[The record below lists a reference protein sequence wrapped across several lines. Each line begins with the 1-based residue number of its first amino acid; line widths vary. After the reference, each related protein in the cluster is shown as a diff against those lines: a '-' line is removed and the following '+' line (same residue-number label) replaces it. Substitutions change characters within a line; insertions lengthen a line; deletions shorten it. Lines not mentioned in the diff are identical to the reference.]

1 MDSIRISEL
10 ELACIVGIRPAER
23 RRRQRVRLWIEL
35 DLDLSRS
42 GTSGR
47 IGHTVDYSV
56 VVDEAAKLL
65 EFREYRLIEMA
76 TEELS
81 AMLLGIYPSLERVRV
96 TLEKPEALRGRAAHA
111 AVSIERV
118 RRAHRVEALA
128 FGEEHVL
135 LENAEARLS
144 VLKVKPGHHIE
155 RLSGPERRLG
165 WLFSGALEGAPPL
178 ATHDPR
184 ELERVLGASN
194 PGPGDASLFLCCC
207 APGVGEATG

>member
-1 MDSIRISEL
+1 MDSIRITDL
-10 ELACIVGIRPAER
+10 ELSCIVGIRPAER
-23 RRRQRVRLWIEL
+23 RRRQRVRLSIEL

-56 VVDEAAKLL
+56 VVDEAAQLL
-65 EFREYRLIEMA
+65 AFREYRLIEMA

-81 AMLLGIYPSLERVRV
+81 AMLLGIYPSVEKVRV
-96 TLEKPEALRGRAAHA
+96 TLAKPEALRGRAHA
-111 AVSIERV
+111 AVSIERA
-118 RRAHRVEALA
+118 RRAHRIEPLS

-144 VLKVKPGHHIE
+144 VLKVKPGHRIE

-165 WLFSGALEGAPPL
+165 WLFAGALESTPPL
-178 ATHDPR
+178 ASHEPR
-184 ELERVLGASN
+184 ELERMLGARN
-194 PGPGDASLFLCCC
+194 PGPAEASLFLCCC
-207 APGVGEATG
+207 APEA

>member
-1 MDSIRISEL
+1 MDSIRISDL
-10 ELACIVGIRPAER
+10 ELSCIVGIRPSER
-23 RRRQRVRLWIEL
+23 RRRQRVRLSIEL

-47 IGHTVDYSV
+47 IAQTVDYSV

-81 AMLLGIYPSLERVRV
+81 AMLLGIYPTVENVRI
-96 TLEKPEALRGRAAHA
+96 TLEKPEALRGRARA
-111 AVSIERV
+111 AVSIERK
-118 RRAHRVEALA
+118 RGEARVEALA

-144 VLKVKPGHHIE
+144 VLKVKPGSRIE

-165 WLFSGALEGAPPL
+165 WLFAGALGGAPPV
-178 ATHDPR
+178 APHDPR
-184 ELERVLGASN
+184 ELERVLGAPN

-207 APGVGEATG
+207 APEP

>member
-1 MDSIRISEL
+1 MDTIRISEL
-10 ELACIVGIRPAER
+10 ELSCIVGIRPAER
-23 RRRQRVRLWIEL
+23 KRRQRVRLWIEL

-65 EFREYRLIEMA
+65 EFREYRLVEMA

-81 AMLLGIYPSLERVRV
+81 AMLLGIYPSVERVRV
-96 TLEKPEALRGRAAHA
+96 TLEKPEALRGRAHA
-111 AVSIERV
+111 AVSVDRV
-118 RRAHRVEALA
+118 RRAHRIEALA

-165 WLFSGALEGAPPL
+165 WLFAGALEGVPPL
-178 ATHDPR
+178 APHGPR
-184 ELERVLGASN
+184 ELDRVLGAPN
-194 PGPGDASLFLCCC
+194 PGPGEASL
-207 APGVGEATG
+207 

>member
-10 ELACIVGIRPAER
+10 ELSCIVGIRPAER
-23 RRRQRVRLWIEL
+23 RRRQRVRLAIEL

-56 VVDEAAKLL
+56 VVEEAAKLL
-65 EFREYRLIEMA
+65 AFREYRLIEMA

-81 AMLLGIYPSLERVRV
+81 AMLLGIYPSVEKVRV
-96 TLEKPEALRGRAAHA
+96 TLEKPEALRGRAHA
-111 AVSIERV
+111 AVSIERA

-144 VLKVKPGHHIE
+144 VLKVKPGRHIE

-165 WLFSGALEGAPPL
+165 WLFAGALEGAPPL
-178 ATHDPR
+178 TWHDPR
-184 ELERVLGASN
+184 ELERAVGARN
-194 PGPGDASLFLCCC
+194 PGPGDASLFVCCC
-207 APGVGEATG
+207 AADA